1 MRGIENLLID
11 LIEEP
16 QFVNDL
22 LDGITEVHIRFMDTM
37 VKYIP
42 IDAYFGGDDMCDQRG
57 CIMGEDRWREFF
69 KPRLKK
75 IVEHCHSLG
84 LPYVLHSCG
93 NVLPLVDD
101 LMEIG
106 VDGLESLQPEAM
118 NVYEL
123 KEKTAGKM
131 VLIGGMGVQKLLY
144 FGTPD
149 EIKLETARLIDE
161 LGKGGGYIISPAKAL
176 DGEPAENAAA
186 FIEALT
192 GQAQRSI

>member
-1 MRGIENLLID
+1 
-11 LIEEP
+11 
-16 QFVNDL
+16 
-22 LDGITEVHIRFMDTM
+22 
-37 VKYIP
+37 
-42 IDAYFGGDDMCDQRG
+42 
-57 CIMGEDRWREFF
+57 
-69 KPRLKK
+69 
-75 IVEHCHSLG
+75 
-84 LPYVLHSCG
+84 
-93 NVLPLVDD
+93 
-101 LMEIG
+101 
-106 VDGLESLQPEAM
+106 
-118 NVYEL
+118 
-123 KEKTAGKM
+123 M